1 MKKTMRNLIAAAAM
15 TATMAVSAIS
25 AFAGSAYVQNDM
37 NFRSSAAMTGTII
50 GSVPA
55 GAKVE
60 VIGSQNGW
68 DLITYNGRTGYI
80 HGGNTGATYT
90 APKAPVTVQTQ
101 TFNSTT
107 TAAGTVTVKNLQ
119 EGYLAIRTAPAF
131 QFENEIGK
139 LYNGMKVQITGGTQN
154 GYVWVFSP
162 DLGISGYVNQSFIG

>member
-1 MKKTMRNLIAAAAM
+1 MMNRIKNFVLGAVMAIGVMAASLTAM
-15 TATMAVSAIS
+15 
-25 AFAGSAYVQNDM
+25 AGTQYVQTDM
-37 NFRSSAAMTGTII
+37 NFRAGTSTSATII

-55 GAKVE
+55 GAQVE
-60 VIGSQNGW
+60 VLGSKNGW

-90 APKAPVTVQTQ
+90 APKAPVTVQAQ

-107 TAAGTVTVKNLQ
+107 AAAGTVTVKNLQ

-162 DLGISGYVNQSFIG
+162 DLGISGYVNQNFVG